1 MGGGR
6 RKKQREGHE
15 REDDCRGEGEG
26 RKEEEGEG
34 EGRKISHTYCRAG
47 CVGGL
52 TYNRKN
58 SVCEIIIATL
68 RMLTSQPHG

>member
-34 EGRKISHTYCRAG
+34 RKISHTYRRAG